1 MTEDRAE
8 EAPERTAAVV
18 VPVPSQQHVL
28 CTVITSPSSPFLPYS
43 HSHTMPTPPTKLS
56 VRATHASS
64 LALSFSHCSPLI
76 TASETKHQP
85 PRHRQLSSTD
95 RHAQRVTENES
106 GGEMPLFFSRLPFNR
121 AGSRVDPQPAPSP
134 QYLATNIVQGNDCGN
149 ITAAPLIFPRYLDS
163 RDVSACVF
171 SLTPVDSRWVD
182 AVLRQL
188 CVRRHSAL
196 AQPPQSRSADAAAC
210 DGRAEKCTRGGAEG
224 DGGFV
229 SACVATKSRRLSRRS
244 SSAYVQCAMAS
255 PSPSR
260 TDGDSNRY
268 PAAAS
273 VWACGLRLVWRE
285 TSLDPLPSGTV
296 STVAAGRVAEDQDT
310 TAYPTHFRA
319 TAILDDNAGDVDAV
333 TADACDSAAGPRSCA
348 NAEPCTPLAYTPCRT
363 HVGDGDLLTGL
374 EADTEELVR
383 RWWKPL
389 QQPAGEVEESEG
401 GGRRGNTLSL
411 LLSSVSPQQRRPL
424 VEVKV
429 NANYE
434 CPAGQAAPL
443 QHMDDDA
450 DKGRRAV
457 HAPHD
462 VPYACTRSLVGVPDA
477 LVLEPGSPCVV
488 DVPLSSLLPWSQRPR
503 KRTRASLEAEATAG
517 LTVPSCHLTTKAD
530 GTAQVPQ
537 AAPDLCRC
545 AAHWPHLCSSAT
557 PKTPSHAVRVISVS
571 GSLPQRHLVEMES
584 LWRFSSTA
592 RSIPYVLRMPLDV
605 GAKARWS
612 VMMEPTTWLERKTG
626 GGHNGELSV
635 GGVRHTAGAEVALR
649 EAAASAQPGGTVVTA
664 PEPALVRHVRLR
676 FLVRKSNSDCGGAG
690 QQRCRAAS
698 VAPPASS
705 MTFIEGSRTAEALS
719 AEWGAF
725 VANVHESR
733 IAVEQQ
739 RAASTRERCQ
749 AAAASLRNVSESVA
763 DTLASLPQ
771 LHFSRLCVARRA
783 SHREGSKRTHSVLD
797 AGPKD
802 SMYGLGHAYPYPVL
816 QWWRWTSCSR
826 SRAPL
831 SLRGQETP
839 HRLPE
844 TCTAFSSVP
853 DGAEA
858 TREQLAV
865 TLLRWVH
872 DMSDVRWRAASWL
885 PWDSWI
891 AVACAVAGV
900 PLLLF
905 PLSPTHA
912 SLLMPS
918 ASRVQGYLRIAAAE
932 DAGAARAAHLT
943 ADSLVLGGRPA
954 GHSTGG
960 PVLERHPWSAP
971 AAAPQLLSEA
981 MASTPARPGGVLS
994 AVAQEDASHAHAHH
1008 WAVRAAA
1015 VTECEALARACD
1027 RHAGTLSQ
1035 EREGVA
1041 SATATAAHA
1050 PHRSSLMHRR
1060 CGKADAV
1067 WTSDGGHS
1075 WSMRTAAAAQVSA
1088 SSPNAAS
1095 PLLPVVVFPSSPAVV
1110 YVARGH
1116 VDSAAADLL
1125 GEDSRFPPSTVALLA
1140 PSESPS
1146 ISKASSVDDATTG
1159 DLHFSEAVGRKRPRS
1174 AVTSPSATVLP
1185 FGPANVT
1192 PSLTYAVRASSSRA
1206 GRDASLPSP
1215 CDARI
1220 AQRSST
1226 PQRLLAA
1233 WFEQRCREVS
1243 PAADDSP
1250 SLAALAA
1257 TTETDAVPSSGEGTL
1272 LGPQASPH
1280 LPSPPPSDTS
1290 SATYFCLGSHRLQRL
1305 LRWLIV
1311 PPSPTRLPFAPP
1323 RQRRRCVDLICE
1335 SAGPTTLTTHAPVS
1349 QPPSRWGPCTRQA
1362 LLQDAQP
1369 PGPRC
1374 TLASPTIS
1382 SAQVREERRTDAA
1395 TRDAAA
1401 GPTACAEGALWSP
1414 TGELATVAPTGG
1426 NGCTALSMC
1435 LPAKPLNGLEGTPM
1449 SSVPVWRWA
1458 QLTLHNYAAD
1468 ALTGAAL
1475 SGAGTVKLSPRA
1487 TDATVI
1493 PTVRTVPPA
1502 AVQTAVH
1509 RFAPVVKSAV
1519 TSALTHDC
1527 PLRRLPSCSS
1537 ALQGQ
1542 PPTTKT
1548 TGECLLITAEHWRQH
1563 RARRAAQRLALYG
1576 LLLAH
1581 DARPAPSVPLRS
1593 RPLSHSINDEETG
1606 LSRGADHTA
1615 ADAFII
1621 GAQLYRDE
1629 LERND
1634 KAELVQCVRDALVR
1648 AQYTACVKIFQQQ
1661 SGRGKDSAGKPVEAR
1676 RSTSACRAAASR
1688 MCAYGSCSSMPAAPH
1703 VPLSS
1708 GPLPAPLCGRH
1719 CVARERRLHHI
1730 IRGGMRR
1737 DGWLVFHTFWYDV
1750 LAECAS
1756 PDSPQTWPG
1765 CLLGAVQD
1773 SVTTRVASREESSA
1787 DESVRHAPLRTTDAP
1802 RARVKQRDIG
1812 SRGVWVDTEAD
1823 ASPLGVLVHE
1833 TRWDVDTSDED
1844 DEWRE
1849 SEKEGDGTV
1858 ALHVEHGSSQWCC
1871 CCLAS
1876 HEHLIH
1882 GIMEQVEGPAATTK
1896 QRVAVAPTLGC
1907 SELCPRGGARPP
1919 LCPAWWR
1926 TGSTAAATTAS
1937 EAPSTSQRNP
1947 TIAAARATTCQQSV
1961 RRACRRPFPHALDAG
1976 DVSVPPARVPR
1987 SLSVSALSLPS
1998 LIDGCTHG
2006 TGREGTLDGEIDG
2019 DRSAS
2024 GAAARSFFAR
2034 LRRYAAQLLSCD
2046 TAAAARS
2053 AAAETVTAATAVSQ
2067 DRCPSSC
2074 SLFSSFLGSTRCCSS
2089 CCGIAV
2095 PLSAPPLRSFSPRL
2109 AMVGAST
2116 PSGRQ
2121 QQEED
2126 DDIEVQVAPL
2136 RRYRYTRHVCTFAE
2150 EAKSLQT
2157 WLLPRWWANQQQR
2170 FAGFIKPPPP
2180 PLLRS
2185 RISRCLGHP
2194 LDRSRAMATTAACKG
2209 VGKGGDSAEDTYQS
2223 SLRCF
2228 LDRHDET
2235 EAWVQLLHYAHLRLL
2250 RRPYGPLFRGKCLL
2264 RCAPLDGCV
2273 ADAEVHHTY
2282 LAAMLHQRTEELAE
2296 C

>member
-1 MTEDRAE
+1 MHCDRASLF
-8 EAPERTAAVV
+8 ALS
-18 VPVPSQQHVL
+18 PVQS
-28 CTVITSPSSPFLPYS
+28 LP
-43 HSHTMPTPPTKLS
+43 HQCLPPPTKLS
-56 VRATHASS
+56 VRAPHASS
-64 LALSFSHCSPLI
+64 LALSLSHCSPLI
-76 TASETKHQP
+76 TASEAKHQP
-85 PRHRQLSSTD
+85 PRHRQFSSTD

-106 GGEMPLFFSRLPFNR
+106 GAEMPLFFSRLPFNR

-134 QYLATNIVQGNDCGN
+134 QYLATNTVQGNDCVN

-188 CVRRHSAL
+188 CVRHHSAL

-210 DGRAEKCTRGGAEG
+210 DGRAETCPRGGAEG

-260 TDGDSNRY
+260 TDGDSNRD

-285 TSLDPLPSGTV
+285 TSLDPLSSGTV
-296 STVAAGRVAEDQDT
+296 SRVAAGRVAEDQDT

-319 TAILDDNAGDVDAV
+319 T
-333 TADACDSAAGPRSCA
+333 
-348 NAEPCTPLAYTPCRT
+348 
-363 HVGDGDLLTGL
+363 
-374 EADTEELVR
+374 
-383 RWWKPL
+383 
-389 QQPAGEVEESEG
+389 
-401 GGRRGNTLSL
+401 
-411 LLSSVSPQQRRPL
+411 
-424 VEVKV
+424 V
-429 NANYE
+429 N
-434 CPAGQAAPL
+434 L
-443 QHMDDDA
+443 DDDA

-477 LVLEPGSPCVV
+477 LVLDPGSPCVV
-488 DVPLSSLLPWSQRPR
+488 DDPLSSLLPWSQRPR

-517 LTVPSCHLTTKAD
+517 PTAPSCHPTTKTD
-530 GTAQVPQ
+530 GTAQAPQ
-537 AAPDLCRC
+537 AAPDLRRC

-612 VMMEPTTWLERKTG
+612 VMMEPTTWLERKTE
-626 GGHNGELSV
+626 GGHDGELSV

-649 EAAASAQPGGTVVTA
+649 EAAASAQPGGTVVTV

-698 VAPPASS
+698 AAPPASS
-705 MTFIEGSRTAEALS
+705 MTFTEGSRTAEALS

-739 RAASTRERCQ
+739 RAAFTRERCQ

-839 HRLPE
+839 RRLPE
-844 TCTAFSSVP
+844 TCTAFFSVP

-891 AVACAVAGV
+891 AMACAVAGV

-932 DAGAARAAHLT
+932 DAGAAPAAHLT

-1027 RHAGTLSQ
+1027 RHGGTLSQ

-1041 SATATAAHA
+1041 SAIATAAHA

-1088 SSPNAAS
+1088 SSPNAVS

-1146 ISKASSVDDATTG
+1146 ISKASSVDDTTTG
-1159 DLHFSEAVGRKRPRS
+1159 DLYFSEAVGRKRPRS

-1243 PAADDSP
+1243 PATDDSP
-1250 SLAALAA
+1250 SLLVLAA
-1257 TTETDAVPSSGEGTL
+1257 TTETDAAPSTEEGTL

-1280 LPSPPPSDTS
+1280 LPSPPPSDAS
-1290 SATYFCLGSHRLQRL
+1290 STAYFCLDSHRL

-1323 RQRRRCVDLICE
+1323 RQRRRCVDLISE

-1382 SAQVREERRTDAA
+1382 AVQVREERRTDAA

-1548 TGECLLITAEHWRQH
+1548 TGECLLITAEHCRQH
-1563 RARRAAQRLALYG
+1563 RARRAAQRLTLYG

-1581 DARPAPSVPLRS
+1581 DARRAPSVPLRS
-1593 RPLSHSINDEETG
+1593 RPLSHSIEEEETG

-1634 KAELVQCVRDALVR
+1634 KAELVQCVRAALVR
-1648 AQYTACVKIFQQQ
+1648 AQYTACVTIFQQP
-1661 SGRGKDSAGKPVEAR
+1661 SGHGKGSAGKPAEAR

-1688 MCAYGSCSSMPAAPH
+1688 TCAYGSCSSMPAAPH

-1719 CVARERRLHHI
+1719 CRARERRLHHI

-1765 CLLGAVQD
+1765 CRLGAVQD
-1773 SVTTRVASREESSA
+1773 SVTTRVASREESST
-1787 DESVRHAPLRTTDAP
+1787 DESVRHAPLPTTDAP
-1802 RARVKQRDIG
+1802 RARVEQRDIG
-1812 SRGVWVDTEAD
+1812 SRDVWVDTEAD

-1849 SEKEGDGTV
+1849 SEEEGDGTV

-1876 HEHLIH
+1876 HERLIH
-1882 GIMEQVEGPAATTK
+1882 RIVEQVEGPAATTK
-1896 QRVAVAPTLGC
+1896 QRMAVAPTLGC

-1937 EAPSTSQRNP
+1937 EAPSTSQHNP
-1947 TIAAARATTCQQSV
+1947 TIAAARATACQQSV
-1961 RRACRRPFPHALDAG
+1961 RRACKRPFPHALDAG
-1976 DVSVPPARVPR
+1976 DVSVPPALVPQ
-1987 SLSVSALSLPS
+1987 SLSVPALSLPS
-1998 LIDGCTHG
+1998 LIEGCTHG

-2034 LRRYAAQLLSCD
+2034 LRRYAAQLLSCG

-2053 AAAETVTAATAVSQ
+2053 AAAETVTAATAVPQ
-2067 DRCPSSC
+2067 GRCPSSC

-2157 WLLPRWWANQQQR
+2157 WLLPHWWANQQQR
-2170 FAGFIKPPPP
+2170 FADFIKPPPP
-2180 PLLRS
+2180 PLLRP

-2223 SLRCF
+2223 SLCCF

-2250 RRPYGPLFRGKCLL
+2250 RRPYGPLFHGKCLL

-2282 LAAMLHQRTEELAE
+2282 LAAMLHQRTGELAE